1 MAMRRRVLY
10 LAWAPFFSG
19 AERAML
25 MTLRSLDSRLYE
37 PYVLAGTHGEFAQQ
51 VRALGIRCDIVPL
64 TPLDR
69 AKPFSSSLSVARV
82 TAAALRF
89 RPAIIHAN
97 DMPSYQPGGYAGRLL
112 GIPVVTHLRFPDG
125 REGYGWFF
133 RPPFS
138 LAIFISEAFKADAVR
153 EAPEVF
159 GDKAT
164 VVYDAV
170 ELPRMWDATERAA
183 RRQALELPLDR
194 PIVAITGQVSEV
206 KGIWE
211 FVEAADRLRHTNAV
225 FAVLG
230 DDLRTEG
237 RLRLDM
243 EARVE
248 ALGLR
253 DRFRFLGFRRD
264 APELV
269 QAFDIIAVPSRVE
282 PFGLASLEAMAAAR
296 PVVASRVGGIPEVVR
311 DDQDGILVP
320 PYDPKSLADGIVRLL
335 DQPQQRVMMGDRG
348 RRRAEEVFGL
358 RVHGQALHGVYE
370 RVVTRTQPSRTGEVA

>member
-19 AERAML
+19 AERAL
-25 MTLRSLDSRLYE
+25 LLTLRSLDASQYE
-37 PYVLAGTHGEFAQQ
+37 PYVLAGTHGEFAAQ
-51 VRALGIRCDIVPL
+51 VRALGIRCDIVPI

-69 AKPFSSSLSVARV
+69 AKPISSSFSVARV

-97 DMPSYQPGGYAGRLL
+97 DMPSYQPGGYAARLL
-112 GIPVVTHLRFPDG
+112 GVPVVTHLRFPDG
-125 REGYGWFF
+125 RGAYRWFF

-138 LAIFISEAFKADAVR
+138 QAIFISESFRTDALR

-159 GDKAT
+159 TGKST

-170 ELPRMWDATERAA
+170 ELPRLWDAEERLA
-183 RRQALELPLDR
+183 RRRELDLPPDR
-194 PIVAITGQVSEV
+194 PVVAITGQVSEV

-211 FVEAADRLRHTNAV
+211 FVEAADRLRHTDAV

-230 DDLRTEG
+230 DDLRTQG
-237 RLRLDM
+237 ALRRDM
-243 EARVE
+243 EAKAA

-253 DRFRFLGFRRD
+253 DRFRFLGFR
-264 APELV
+264 ANAHELV
-269 QAFDIIAVPSRVE
+269 QAFDIVTAPSRIE

-320 PYDPKSLADGIVRLL
+320 ACDSKSLADAISCLL
-335 DQPQQRVMMGDRG
+335 ERPQQRITMGEQG
-348 RRRAEEVFGL
+348 RRRAEEVFGM
-358 RVHGQALHGVYE
+358 RVHGEALRAVYD
-370 RVVTRTQPSRTGEVA
+370 RVLTRTQPFKRGEVA